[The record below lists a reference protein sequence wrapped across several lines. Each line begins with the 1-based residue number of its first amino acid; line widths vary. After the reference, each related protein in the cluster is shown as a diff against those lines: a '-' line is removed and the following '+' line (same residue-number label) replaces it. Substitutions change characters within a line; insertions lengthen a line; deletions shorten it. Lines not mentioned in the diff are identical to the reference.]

1 MSHQDGHCA
10 TPGETIYVKHDT
22 SACVTIFPAGDPGSG
37 TVMKPLCSM
46 EPVPMLLSSTRSLV
60 VVRGT
65 VQGGTWTFSGQGG
78 AALSIVGQNTGL
90 IAGGASP
97 GFSMQS
103 GSVYVRDL
111 EVSLS
116 ASTAIEVGGG
126 TLVLQGVTVATNTG
140 TGISVAG
147 GSLTTNKVTVDS
159 CSGGGILLDGAA
171 FDVENTTV
179 SNCGPAQDPATS
191 VAWGGIYVK
200 SLPVTGSKALSLVTI
215 ENNKNTGI
223 ACVASANLSATG
235 VFAMGNTGIDIG
247 SSCGVTKCPSPGPT
261 CGAQ

>member
-1 MSHQDGHCA
+1 
-10 TPGETIYVKHDT
+10 
-22 SACVTIFPAGDPGSG
+22 
-37 TVMKPLCSM
+37 MKPLCSM
-46 EPVPMLLSSTRSLV
+46 DPVPMLLSSARPLV
-60 VVRGT
+60 LVRGT
-65 VQGGTWTFSGQGG
+65 VQAGTWTFTGQGG
-78 AALSIVGQNTGL
+78 AVASIIGQSSGL

-97 GFSMQS
+97 GFSMS
-103 GSVYVRDL
+103 GGSVYIRDL

-159 CSGGGILLDGAA
+159 CAGGGILLDGAG
-171 FDVENTTV
+171 FDIENTMVT
-179 SNCGPAQDPATS
+179 NCGPAQDPDTS

-200 SLPVTGSKALSLVTI
+200 ALPVTGSKALSLVTI

-247 SSCGVTKCPSPGPT
+247 SSCGVTRCPALGPT